1 MACLCHR
8 NENLGLATADTVRM
22 PFAEPG
28 VEPHYAPSRAVRIEH
43 ADLRLEVDPVAR
55 TFSGQVR
62 FCIAPVPS
70 YSGSFAFDLDEVEVV
85 AVEDGQGEA
94 LKWSYDA
101 AQLRIRAA
109 VAPSEVVVRWRGEN
123 PQRGLYFTG
132 PTAHEPERQKMAWT
146 QCQDEDGHFLMPC
159 HDHPGVKHSWRVEL
173 VGPAGY
179 TLLSNGRHVETREE
193 DGRAISVYE
202 QKEPMPAYLFTAVCA
217 QLSVVEAD
225 WNGRP
230 VRYLVPVGQ
239 EAAVTRAMGKTP
251 LMMDEFSRITGVD
264 YPWSRYDT
272 VIVHDFI
279 FGGMENVACT
289 TMTDVLLVDEKGI
302 LDWDPDGLVAHEL
315 AHQWFG
321 DLVTCQDWS
330 QGWLNESWATFMEA
344 VWWEADRTE
353 LDAIWYRFET
363 ARDYFEEAGGR
374 YRRPIVSYRFREPID
389 VFDRHLYNKGS
400 CVLWTLRAELG
411 DTAFWAGVNL
421 YLNRHRDETV
431 HTRHFQRALEDA
443 SGRNLDGFFEQWVH
457 SPGHPVLKVRLGRE
471 PGLVTV
477 AVKQTQSGDDGV
489 PDAFHFTLRVVLV
502 DEDGQERTID
512 LPVRERERV
521 WAVPTDSEIVSV
533 RVDPGYRVLG
543 QIELEGPDGWLI
555 AGLSDPDPV
564 AAIRCARALLSSDSS
579 RGMLAVLR
587 ALREHPY
594 QGARSAIAGLLAKR
608 GGAVIRDELIDALD
622 TEPDPR
628 VQRALVTA
636 LGRFRDAVAADAIL
650 GVLAGDLPTWQLEGA
665 AVAALG
671 STRDPRAPETIGQH
685 LDTVCWSYWVPQR
698 ALLGLAST
706 HDPAVLDTILDRT
719 SAAWPDRIRGA
730 AATALGRLADQVESV
745 RTVAI
750 ERLVEMLGEPGFRAS
765 MLAIGALGT
774 LSDPRATAA
783 LETVHRSAPDGRM
796 RRTAYE
802 ALVKVR
808 RGRESKAGLEPI
820 HRRIEEL
827 EEQNQK
833 LRIRLDK
840 LEPYE
845 GDKED

>member
-1 MACLCHR
+1 MCHR
-8 NENLGLATADTVRM
+8 FETLGIAAADSIRM

-28 VEPHYAPSRAVRIEH
+28 VEPHYAPSRAVRIAH
-43 ADLRLEVDPVAR
+43 ADMRLELDPKAR
-55 TFSGQVR
+55 TFVGRTR
-62 FCIAPVPS
+62 FVIEAVPS
-70 YSGSFAFDLDEVEVV
+70 YSGSFAFDLDEVDVIGV
-85 AVEDGQGEA
+85 QDGDGND
-94 LKWSYDA
+94 LNWSYDA
-101 AQLRIRAA
+101 AQLRIRATE
-109 VAPSEVVVRWRGEN
+109 APSEVVVRWSGQN

-132 PTAHEPERQKMAWT
+132 PTTHEPERQHMAWT

-159 HDHPGVKHSWRVEL
+159 HDHPGVKHSWRIEL

-179 TLLSNGRHVETREE
+179 TLLSNGRHVETRDEGE
-193 DGRAISVYE
+193 GGRVVSIYE
-202 QKEPMPAYLFTAVCA
+202 QAEPMPAYLFTAVCA
-217 QLSVVEAD
+217 ELSIIDAD
-225 WNGRP
+225 WRGRA

-239 EAAVTRAMGKTP
+239 ESAVTRAMGKTP

-344 VWWEADRTE
+344 VWWEADRTVD
-353 LDAIWYRFET
+353 DAIWYRFET

-411 DTAFWAGVNL
+411 DKAFWAGVNL
-421 YLNRHRDETV
+421 YLTRHRDSTV
-431 HTRHFQRALEDA
+431 HTRHFQRSLEDA

-457 SPGHPVLKVRLGRE
+457 SPGHPVLEVKLGRE
-471 PGLVTV
+471 PGLITV

-502 DEDGQERTID
+502 DDQGGERIVD
-512 LPVRERERV
+512 LPIRERERV
-521 WAVPTDSEIVSV
+521 WAVPTDTEIVSV

-543 QIELEGPDGWLI
+543 QISLSGPDGWLV

-564 AAIRCARALLSSDSS
+564 IAVRSAKALLSSDSS
-579 RGMLAVLR
+579 RGLAAVQA
-587 ALREHPY
+587 ALTDHPF
-594 QGARSAIAGLLAKR
+594 QGTRSAIASVLAKR
-608 GGAVIRDELIDALD
+608 GGPAIRDVLISALQ
-622 TEPDPR
+622 TEHDPR
-628 VQRALVTA
+628 VKRSLVTA
-636 LGRFRDAVAADAIL
+636 IGRFRDSRAADAIL
-650 GVLAGDLPTWQLEGA
+650 TLLAGDLETWQLEGA

-671 STRDPRAPETIGQH
+671 NTRDPRAPTAIRAH
-685 LDTVCWSYWVPQR
+685 LNTDCWSFWVPQR
-698 ALLGLAST
+698 ALLGLAAS
-706 HDPAVLDTILDRT
+706 HDPTVLDTLLDRT
-719 SAAWPDRIRGA
+719 STAWPDRIRGA

-745 RTVAI
+745 RTAAI
-750 ERLVEMLGEPGFRAS
+750 ERLVEMLSEPGFRAR

-774 LSDPRATAA
+774 LGDRRASAA

-808 RGRESKAGLEPI
+808 RGRESRAGLEPI

-827 EEQNQK
+827 EEQNHK
-833 LRIRLDK
+833 LRVRLEK
-840 LEPYE
+840 LETIE
-845 GDKED
+845 E